1 MAGQPT
7 LFACASERKG
17 MFHNEPDRNRKAL
30 TSFQKRD
37 SIPVQDDP
45 HLHGG
50 GCFIF
55 PYATSIHLPSRS
67 LFSPPF
73 LFFFSL
79 QIFGQK
85 RGSLFIGPTLTRGE
99 GRGGRENSIDRRLI
113 FSIDRYRWRIRS
125 LIGEVNGVERE
136 KGRGRPIGL
145 TGADNDRA
153 ASRG

>member
-37 SIPVQDDP
+37 SISVQDDP
-45 HLHGG
+45 HLEGVLFSH
-50 GCFIF
+50 
-55 PYATSIHLPSRS
+55 TQLPSISPRDP
-67 LFSPPF
+67 FSP
-73 LFFFSL
+73 LHFFFFSSL